1 MALLMQLIMSTLLIW
16 KTQRNIDC
24 NNQVFC
30 FLINKLHRTLA
41 ESGGSVFVNLDE
53 DSQSIFLKTA
63 IVNLA
68 DKNEDREVSLG
79 ELREKSVEYL
89 KEIFSLFDANND
101 KFLVGNES
109 TLYNVSFRKVKAA
122 LILLFHTFDQ
132 NQDGHISTK
141 DIPNEEDFDKNL
153 DGEVSLVEIIQEVS
167 GEHISNLIFLPRPFQ
182 TLIKKLD
189 PSQDEQ
195 ISVDEFELFTSQ
207 LFNVFD
213 DDDDCHLSLDEV
225 LEVVGGNKVSAKQL
239 LKPYTKSMEQFI
251 RSLIKRAD
259 VNEDDL
265 LDLYEIIDFA
275 DFQFLSDSLKTFNQ
289 LGYPKFNRSSRS
301 RWANILQIKDDVSVW
316 LTLADKILQRKE
328 FANESN
334 CA

>member
-1 MALLMQLIMSTLLIW
+1 M
-16 KTQRNIDC
+16 
-24 NNQVFC
+24 
-30 FLINKLHRTLA
+30 
-41 ESGGSVFVNLDE
+41 
-53 DSQSIFLKTA
+53 
-63 IVNLA
+63 
-68 DKNEDREVSLG
+68 
-79 ELREKSVEYL
+79 
-89 KEIFSLFDANND
+89 
-101 KFLVGNES
+101 
-109 TLYNVSFRKVKAA
+109 
-122 LILLFHTFDQ
+122 
-132 NQDGHISTK
+132 
-141 DIPNEEDFDKNL
+141 
-153 DGEVSLVEIIQEVS
+153 
-167 GEHISNLIFLPRPFQ
+167 
-182 TLIKKLD
+182 IKKLD

-195 ISVDEFELFTSQ
+195 ISVDEFDLFTSQ

-239 LKPYTKSMEQFI
+239 LKPYTKSMEQFL

-259 VNEDDL
+259 VNEDNL

-289 LGYPKFNRSSRS
+289 LEYPKFNRSSRS

-328 FANESN
+328 FKNESN